1 MNTGSLD
8 DFHRRSR
15 LISLVYEVLRNMEL
29 PADGAT
35 ERAMCSILSKAF
47 ADKAIALPNLEAV
60 EPRAR
65 HKSPMEIY
73 LTLT

>member
-1 MNTGSLD
+1 MNTDSPD

-15 LISLVYEVLRNMEL
+15 LISLVYEVLRNMES

-35 ERAMCSILSKAF
+35 ESAMCSILSKAF

-60 EPRAR
+60 VPRAR
-65 HKSPMEIY
+65 HKSPMEMY
-73 LTLT
+73 TTAT